1 MRGWILDCYA
11 DEVNNEMVTWIKTST
26 GMERVADREYRPSF
40 YVKPSAE
47 RRQDLLL
54 GLKEAGVEHR
64 WEKHRTWLTGPL
76 EDVLKVT
83 PRGYRNLMPLA
94 KTIDKWGCHRDHT
107 LFNVDTRMDT
117 RYFLHRKV
125 FPMGLMDVERWKNL
139 DTPFRLDYPMPDLR
153 TSELTLETSARRGMP
168 TLEDR
173 LKRATLDD
181 IIMEGKEAEIL
192 ELLQQALR
200 DKDPDVLITDGGDSF
215 HLPFLE
221 KCAERNEMVLE
232 LGREG
237 GKRRGKGK
245 SYFTYGRIL
254 YKPPAYKL
262 RGRIHLDKGSSF
274 IFQEGKMA
282 GLIDL
287 CRLSRISLQDMAR
300 MSPGSAISAMQVNE
314 ASKMGSL
321 VMWKKNLPED
331 FKTAAELVASDR
343 GGLIY
348 EPKVGLHEHIQEVD
362 FTSLYP
368 SIMVR
373 HNISP
378 ETLNCDCCQD
388 SGEPVPGLGYW
399 TCSKRKGLL
408 GRVLEPIVRR
418 RISLKRLKKEGGRR
432 SQIYDQQAKVLK
444 WVLVTCFGYT
454 GYRNARFGRIECH
467 ESITAHGRE
476 ILMRSAEVAERRGF
490 QVLHGIVDSL
500 WLSGNGDIEAYC
512 REIGQRMGIPL
523 VWDGEYKWIVF
534 LPNLTN
540 GAGAL
545 NRYYGAFQDGE
556 LKVRGIALRRRD
568 TCTLARELQQG
579 MLDRLALGEDADGFR
594 HRIPEALDVLDS
606 FVQDLRNMETPLE
619 KLVLSKRITR
629 ELNEYRQKNDQFR
642 ALCQLE
648 DQGFRTPPGEAVE
661 FIMIKGKEV
670 KVAQFLEGDEEYD
683 VGRYEEL
690 LFRAAGE
697 LLSPFE
703 LGQDRLRDFYRMNG
717 AK

>member
-11 DEVNNEMVTWIKTST
+11 DEVNNEMVTWVKTSD
-26 GMERVADREYRPSF
+26 GVERIADRGYRPSF
-40 YVKPSAE
+40 YIKPSLE
-47 RRQDLLL
+47 KRSSLLL
-54 GLKEAGVEHR
+54 GLKESGVEHH

-76 EDVLKVT
+76 DEVLRVT

-94 KTIDKWGCHRDHT
+94 KTVDKWGCHKDHI
-107 LFNVDTRMDT
+107 LFNVDLRMDT

-125 FPMGLMDVERWKNL
+125 FPMGLMDMEKWKNL
-139 DTPFRLDYPMPDLR
+139 DTPFRLDYPMPDLSI
-153 TSELTLETSARRGMP
+153 SELTLETSARRGMP
-168 TLEDR
+168 TMDDR

-181 IIMEGKEAEIL
+181 VVLEGKEADIL
-192 ELLQQALR
+192 ERLQCSLR
-200 DKDPDVLITDGGDSF
+200 EKDPDVLLTDGGDSF

-221 KCAERNEMVLE
+221 KCAERNEMELE

-237 GKRRGKGK
+237 GKRQGKGK

-262 RGRIHLDKGSSF
+262 RGRVHLDKGSSF
-274 IFQEGKMA
+274 IFQEGGMP

-314 ASKMGSL
+314 AMKMGAL

-348 EPKVGLHEHIQEVD
+348 EPKVGLHEKIQEVD

-378 ETLNCDCCQD
+378 ETLNCQCCVGE
-388 SGEPVPGLGYW
+388 GEPVPGLGYW
-399 TCSKRKGLL
+399 TCSKNVGMLS
-408 GRVLEPIVRR
+408 RVLDPIVRR
-418 RISLKRLKKEGGRR
+418 RISLKHLKKEGGRN
-432 SQIYDQQAKVLK
+432 SVMYDQRAKVLK

-476 ILMRSAEVAERRGF
+476 ILLKSAEIAERKGF
-490 QVLHGIVDSL
+490 RILHGIVDSL
-500 WLSGNGDIEAYC
+500 WLEGEGDIESYC
-512 REIGQRMGIPL
+512 EEIGRRMQIPL
-523 VWDGEYKWIVF
+523 VWEGEYKWLVF

-540 GAGAL
+540 GSGAL

-579 MLDRLALGEDADGFR
+579 MLDRLVLGENAEGFR

-606 FVQDLRNMETPLE
+606 YIRQLRDGGTPLE

-629 ELNEYRQKNDQFR
+629 ELKEYRQKNDQFR

-648 DQGFRTPPGEAVE
+648 HQGFHTPPGEAVE
-661 FIMIKGKEV
+661 FIMTPGREI
-670 KVAQFLEGDEEYD
+670 KVAQFLDGDEEYD
-683 VGRYEEL
+683 AERYAEL

-697 LLSPFE
+697 LLSPFD
-703 LGQDRLRDFYRMNG
+703 LGQERLRDFYRKNG

>member
-11 DEVNNEMVTWIKTST
+11 DEVDNEMVTWVRTSS
-26 GMERVADREYRPSF
+26 GVERIADREYRPSF
-40 YVKPSAE
+40 YVRPSPE
-47 RRQDLLL
+47 KKGSLLL
-54 GLKEAGVEHR
+54 GLREVGIEHR
-64 WEKHRTWLTGPL
+64 WERHRTWLTGPL

-94 KTIDKWGCHRDHT
+94 RTVDRWGCHRDHT

-125 FPMGLMDVERWKNL
+125 FPMGLMDVEGWRNL
-139 DTPFRLDYPMPDLR
+139 DSPFRLDYPMPDLR
-153 TSELTLETSARRGMP
+153 ICELGLETSARRGMP
-168 TLEDR
+168 TMEDR
-173 LKRATLDD
+173 LRRVTLDD
-181 IIMEGKEAEIL
+181 IVIEGKEADIL
-192 ELLQQALR
+192 ETLQLALR
-200 DKDPDVLITDGGDSF
+200 EKDPDVLLTDGGDSF

-221 KCAERNEMVLE
+221 RCAERNEMGLE

-237 GKRRGKGK
+237 GKRRGRGK

-274 IFQEGKMA
+274 IFQEGGMA

-287 CRLSRISLQDMAR
+287 CRLSRISPQDMAR

-314 ASKMGSL
+314 ATRMGSL

-331 FKTAAELVASDR
+331 FKTAVELVASDR

-348 EPKVGLHEHIQEVD
+348 EPEVGLHERVQEVD

-378 ETLNCDCCQD
+378 ETLNCECCKEG
-388 SGEPVPGLGYW
+388 GEPVPGLGYW
-399 TCSKRKGLL
+399 TCSKRKGML
-408 GRVLEPIVRR
+408 GRVLEPVVRR
-418 RISLKRLKKEGGRR
+418 RIAFKRLRREGGRH
-432 SQIYDQQAKVLK
+432 SAIYDQRAKVLK

-476 ILMRSAEVAERRGF
+476 ILLRSAEIAERKGF
-490 QVLHGIVDSL
+490 RILHGIVDSL
-500 WLSGNGDIEAYC
+500 WLEGDGDIEPYC
-512 REIGQRMGIPL
+512 QEIGRRMGIPL
-523 VWDGEYKWIVF
+523 VWEGEYRWIVF

-545 NRYYGAFQDGE
+545 NRYYGVFQDGE

-568 TCTLARELQQG
+568 TCTLARELQRD
-579 MLDRLALGEDADGFR
+579 MLDRLSLGEDAEGFR
-594 HRIPEALDVLDS
+594 HRVPEALDLLDS
-606 FVQDLRNMETPLE
+606 HLRHLRDMDVPLQ

-629 ELNEYRQKNDQFR
+629 ELREYRQRNDQFR

-648 DQGFRTPPGEAVE
+648 HQGFRTPPGEAVE
-661 FIMIKGKEV
+661 FIMTPGREV
-670 KVAQFLEGDEEYD
+670 KVAQFLDGKEEYD

-697 LLSPFE
+697 LLSPFD
-703 LGQDRLRDFYRMNG
+703 LGQERLRDFYLREG
-717 AK
+717 RK